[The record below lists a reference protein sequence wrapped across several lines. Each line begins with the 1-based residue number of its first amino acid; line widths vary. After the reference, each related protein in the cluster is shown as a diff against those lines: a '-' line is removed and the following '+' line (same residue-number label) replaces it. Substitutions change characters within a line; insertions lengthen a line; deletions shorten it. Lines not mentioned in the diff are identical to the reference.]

1 MSGYYQ
7 VQYANDVI
15 QAYQSAQIQPY
26 AAITSGS
33 LDGTARLVTN
43 TTSGSFF
50 SNGAISANAGSIN
63 VGGPG
68 SNLFIVTVGDTLD
81 PNAIYQVNAIFSN
94 TSLTLRTEYL
104 PVTSNAQIYYSTGP
118 G

>member
-7 VQYANDVI
+7 VQYANSQI
-15 QAYQSAQIQPY
+15 QALQAAQIQPY
-26 AAITSGS
+26 VDITIETF
-33 LDGTARLVTN
+33 DGTAKLVTN

-50 SNGAISANAGSIN
+50 SNGAISANAGSIS

-81 PNAIYQVNAIFSN
+81 PNAIYQVNSIFSN
-94 TSLTLRTEYL
+94 TALTLHTEYL